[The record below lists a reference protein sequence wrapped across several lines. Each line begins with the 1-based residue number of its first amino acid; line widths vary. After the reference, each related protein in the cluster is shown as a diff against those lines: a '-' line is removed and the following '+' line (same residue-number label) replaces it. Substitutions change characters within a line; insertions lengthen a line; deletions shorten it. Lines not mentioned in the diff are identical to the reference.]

1 MGSFGTLIKKS
12 AVESLVLRYYR
23 SLFTLLRK
31 LTMTQD
37 ELKQKVAQAA
47 LHYIKDVGIIGV
59 GTGSTVKHF
68 IDFLGDFRAD
78 IEGAVSSS
86 EVSTAHLKKV
96 GIPVFDLNAVG
107 TLDVY
112 IDGADEVSPH
122 KHLIKGG
129 GGALTREKII
139 ASMAKQF
146 ICICDASKQVA
157 VLGNFALPVEIIPL
171 SKGIVTQELA
181 KLGGTVSL
189 RMAKDTRADLG
200 QTPSQ
205 PFVTDNGGW
214 ILDVAGLKI
223 TNPLGLETQIN
234 QIAGV
239 ITVGLF
245 AKEKADILLVSN
257 VLGVSR
263 MTF

>member
-1 MGSFGTLIKKS
+1 MN
-12 AVESLVLRYYR
+12 
-23 SLFTLLRK
+23 
-31 LTMTQD
+31 QD
-37 ELKQKVAQAA
+37 QLKQLVGEAA
-47 LHYIKDVGIIGV
+47 RDEVLKLPAGQVLGV
-59 GTGSTVKHF
+59 GTGSTANFF
-68 IDFLGDFRAD
+68 IDALAAYKDHFAGT
-78 IEGAVSSS
+78 VSSS
-86 EVSTAHLKKV
+86 NATTERLLKHGFTVLDPNEVDRLPAYV
-96 GIPVFDLNAVG
+96 
-107 TLDVY
+107 
-112 IDGADEVSPH
+112 DGADEIDPAGH
-122 KHLIKGG
+122 MIKGG

-146 ICICDASKQVA
+146 ICICDSSKQVP

-181 KLGGTVSL
+181 KLGGAVTL
-189 RMAKDTRADLG
+189 RMAKETRPDLG

-223 TNPLGLETQIN
+223 MNPLALEAQIN

-245 AKEKADILLVSN
+245 AKEKANILLVSN
-257 VLGVSR
+257 ASGVSR
-263 MTF
+263 ITF

>member
-1 MGSFGTLIKKS
+1 MN
-12 AVESLVLRYYR
+12 
-23 SLFTLLRK
+23 
-31 LTMTQD
+31 QD
-37 ELKQKVAQAA
+37 QLKQLVGEAA
-47 LHYIKDVGIIGV
+47 RDEVLKLPAGQILGV
-59 GTGSTVKHF
+59 GTGSTANCF
-68 IDFLGDFRAD
+68 IDALAPYKAHFSGT
-78 IEGAVSSS
+78 VSSS
-86 EVSTAHLKKV
+86 NATTERLLKHGFKVLDPNEVGQLPAYV
-96 GIPVFDLNAVG
+96 
-107 TLDVY
+107 
-112 IDGADEVSPH
+112 DGADEIDPAGH
-122 KHLIKGG
+122 MIKGG

-146 ICICDASKQVA
+146 ICICDSSKQVP

-171 SKGIVTQELA
+171 SRGIVSQELT

-189 RMAKDTRADLG
+189 RMAKVTRSDLG

-205 PFVTDNGGW
+205 AFVTDNGGW

-223 TNPLGLETQIN
+223 ADPIALESQIN

-257 VLGVSR
+257 ASGVNR
-263 MTF
+263 ITF

>member
-1 MGSFGTLIKKS
+1 MN
-12 AVESLVLRYYR
+12 
-23 SLFTLLRK
+23 
-31 LTMTQD
+31 QD
-37 ELKQKVAQAA
+37 QLKQLVGEAA
-47 LHYIKDVGIIGV
+47 RDEVLKLPAGQILGI
-59 GTGSTVKHF
+59 GTGSTANCFIDALAPHKKHF
-68 IDFLGDFRAD
+68 SGT
-78 IEGAVSSS
+78 VSSS
-86 EVSTAHLKKV
+86 NATTERLLKHGFKVLDPNEV
-96 GIPVFDLNAVG
+96 
-107 TLDVY
+107 DVLPAY
-112 IDGADEVSPH
+112 VDGADEIDPAGH
-122 KHLIKGG
+122 MIKGG

-139 ASMAKQF
+139 ASMAKKF

-189 RMAKDTRADLG
+189 RMAKNTRADLG

-214 ILDVAGLKI
+214 ILDVAGLRI
-223 TNPLGLETQIN
+223 TNPLALEAQLN

-257 VLGVSR
+257 ASGVSR
-263 MTF
+263 ITF

>member
-1 MGSFGTLIKKS
+1 MN
-12 AVESLVLRYYR
+12 
-23 SLFTLLRK
+23 
-31 LTMTQD
+31 QD
-37 ELKQKVAQAA
+37 QLKQLVGEAA
-47 LHYIKDVGIIGV
+47 RDEVLKLAPGQVLGI
-59 GTGSTVKHF
+59 GTGSTANCF
-68 IDFLGDFRAD
+68 IDALAPHKHHFS
-78 IEGAVSSS
+78 GAVSSS
-86 EVSTAHLKKV
+86 NATTERLLKHGFKV
-96 GIPVFDLNAVG
+96 
-107 TLDVY
+107 LDPNDVDVLPTY
-112 IDGADEVSPH
+112 VDGADEIDPAGH
-122 KHLIKGG
+122 MIKGG

-257 VLGVSR
+257 ASGVSR

>member
-1 MGSFGTLIKKS
+1 MN
-12 AVESLVLRYYR
+12 
-23 SLFTLLRK
+23 
-31 LTMTQD
+31 QD
-37 ELKQKVAQAA
+37 QLKQLVGEAA
-47 LHYIKDVGIIGV
+47 RDEVLKLAAGQVLGV
-59 GTGSTVKHF
+59 GTGSTANCF
-68 IDFLGDFRAD
+68 IDALAPHKEHFS
-78 IEGAVSSS
+78 GAVSSS
-86 EVSTAHLKKV
+86 NATTERLLKHGFKVLDPNDV
-96 GIPVFDLNAVG
+96 GILPAYV
-107 TLDVY
+107 
-112 IDGADEVSPH
+112 DGADEIDPAGH
-122 KHLIKGG
+122 MIKGG

-171 SKGIVTQELA
+171 AKGIVTQELA

-189 RMAKDTRADLG
+189 RVAKDTRADLG

-214 ILDVAGLKI
+214 ILDVAGLQI
-223 TNPLGLETQIN
+223 SNPLALEAQIN

-257 VLGVSR
+257 ASGVSR
-263 MTF
+263 VTF